1 MSFPSI
7 LRNSGLTS
15 HYAHLVDPVQPKKV
29 WRRNDNEGKRW
40 VRRRENARFTGN
52 PYVAAPSKRDLEPSV
67 PVPHTTF
74 PIPLPSYLPRSA
86 PLSATVTPTPDAK
99 ASNAGQFSLSKRGMR
114 KALRRSGPRT
124 QALVRGVEEELMG
137 WLSGVEVVMN
147 PDKESGYQF
156 PGRAVAGLEDIRE
169 VERSPQRLVWWIEND
184 TWVRYV
190 VHCCARYHNIVS
202 FSKDTPTH
210 RLTHILRP
218 NATRPDPATRAA
230 LATPPTTDGDF
241 SSHSPYDSDALPST
255 LSDVH
260 SIDSG
265 LDMLSES
272 DFASEPEFGS
282 AHGRGAGSGQRHGP
296 VEIAPLSDI
305 ASDVDADVEFGS
317 VQGTGG
323 GGVGDGDDDGGDGH
337 FNLEQ
342 ATGELSLTSDDE
354 TPRRPPLRG
363 SAYRDRAWAPMWDS
377 HQRARSGSSPSR
389 SPARRKPRWPLGRTM
404 VKKSMGSN
412 NGGKT
417 ESFYDFLFK

>member
-1 MSFPSI
+1 MC
-7 LRNSGLTS
+7 
-15 HYAHLVDPVQPKKV
+15 
-29 WRRNDNEGKRW
+29 
-40 VRRRENARFTGN
+40 
-52 PYVAAPSKRDLEPSV
+52 
-67 PVPHTTF
+67 
-74 PIPLPSYLPRSA
+74 
-86 PLSATVTPTPDAK
+86 
-99 ASNAGQFSLSKRGMR
+99 
-114 KALRRSGPRT
+114 
-124 QALVRGVEEELMG
+124 

-184 TWVRYV
+184 TWMRYV

-202 FSKDTPTH
+202 FSTFLYNSSPSPFSRSFFYGGCGIYIPITGKDTLTH

-241 SSHSPYDSDALPST
+241 SHSPYDSDAFPSS
-255 LSDVH
+255 LSDVQ

-265 LDMLSES
+265 LEFPSES

-282 AHGRGAGSGQRHGP
+282 AHGRGAEGGPRHGP
-296 VEIAPLSDI
+296 VEMAPLSDI
-305 ASDVDADVEFGS
+305 ASDVDADVEAGS

-323 GGVGDGDDDGGDGH
+323 GSDGDGGGDGH

-342 ATGELSLTSDDE
+342 ATGALSLANDDE
-354 TPRRPPLRG
+354 TPRRLPLRG
-363 SAYRDRAWAPMWDS
+363 TAYRDRAWTAMWDA

-404 VKKSMGSN
+404 VNNSVRGN
-412 NGGKT
+412 NGGNT